1 MTNNFPTAAA
11 AIAQVFTSNGLRLR
25 VQMLDNLEAEME
37 KKGII
42 GLCDVY
48 IRKEWSTVT
57 GEASYI
63 ICS

>member
-1 MTNNFPTAAA
+1 MNNSFPTAAA
-11 AIAQVFTSNGLRLR
+11 AIAEVFTSNGLRLR

-48 IRKEWSTVT
+48 ICKEWSTVT
-57 GEASYI
+57 GQASYI
-63 ICS
+63 IR